1 MAQNYRYKQDTI
13 TQMSENLNT
22 LRDGGEDRADPN
34 APPQRPK
41 DDKPPN
47 T

>member
-1 MAQNYRYKQDTI
+1 MAKNYRYNKI
-13 TQMSENLNT
+13 KLFKMSENINT
-22 LRDGGEDRADPN
+22 LRDGGEDRADPS